1 VKAKLLFLVF
11 IVAAVCWSLIVV
23 MVGTQHGFI
32 LQPYLDSPWSSGIVG
47 IFGGFMIVALGL
59 RVYSSASAK
68 EFLKRLQ
75 KAPRHTIATN
85 DGYALDKC
93 QTMYREP
100 YIVTDRQAAR

>member
-1 VKAKLLFLVF
+1 MKAKMLFSIF
-11 IVAAVCWSLIVV
+11 ILAAVCWSLIVIV
-23 MVGTQHGFI
+23 IGTQHGFI

-59 RVYSSASAK
+59 RVYGSASSK
-68 EFLKRLQ
+68 EFLRKVR
-75 KAPRHTIATN
+75 AANPRHEIATN

-100 YIVTDRQAAR
+100 YIATGRASR

>member
-1 VKAKLLFLVF
+1 MKAKLLFLVF
-11 IVAAVCWSLIVV
+11 IVAAICWSLIVI

-59 RVYSSASAK
+59 RVYGAANGK

-75 KAPRHTIATN
+75 KAPKRAIATHET
-85 DGYALDKC
+85 YALDSC
-93 QTMYREP
+93 QTMYRQP
-100 YIVTDRQAAR
+100 YIVTDQRAAR